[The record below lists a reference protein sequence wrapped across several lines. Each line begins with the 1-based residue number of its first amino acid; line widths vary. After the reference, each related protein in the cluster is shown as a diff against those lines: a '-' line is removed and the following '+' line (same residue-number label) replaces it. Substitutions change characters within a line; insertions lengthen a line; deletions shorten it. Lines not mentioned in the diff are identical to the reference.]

1 MRVKMSDAIV
11 LARKKANAKTRHA
24 YYKNAVQLISF
35 SESYGERTTHE
46 EKIIHNLNTGSI
58 KYSSNFSGINRQT
71 LPVIDI
77 E

>member
-1 MRVKMSDAIV
+1 MKLADAIA
-11 LARKKANAKTRHA
+11 LARKKAKAKSRHE
-24 YYKNAVQLISF
+24 YYKNAIQIISF

-46 EKIIHNLNTGSI
+46 EKITHNLNTGSI
-58 KYSSNFSGINRQT
+58 KYSSSFSGVNRQT

>member
-1 MRVKMSDAIV
+1 MADAIA
-11 LARKKANAKTRHA
+11 LAKKKANAKVRHE
-24 YYKNAVQLISF
+24 YYENAMQLISF

-46 EKIIHNLNTGSI
+46 EKIIYNRNTGSV
-58 KYSSNFSGINRQT
+58 KYSSHFSGINRQT

>member
-1 MRVKMSDAIV
+1 MADAIA
-11 LARKKANAKTRHA
+11 LAKKKANAKARHK
-24 YYKNAVQLISF
+24 YYKTAMQLISF

-46 EKIIHNLNTGSI
+46 EKIIYNRNTGSVR
-58 KYSSNFSGINRQT
+58 YSSHFSGINRQT